1 MIFSIYQTG
10 CAEYHKP
17 RKTARGACGI
27 PQAPLFISDKR
38 QIRTNRLLPKGSD
51 YFDLVEITGLE
62 PVAYALRTHRS
73 TS

>member
-51 YFDLVEITGLE
+51 YFDLVEMIRLE
-62 PVAYALRTHRS
+62 LTTYTLRTYRS
-73 TS
+73 TG